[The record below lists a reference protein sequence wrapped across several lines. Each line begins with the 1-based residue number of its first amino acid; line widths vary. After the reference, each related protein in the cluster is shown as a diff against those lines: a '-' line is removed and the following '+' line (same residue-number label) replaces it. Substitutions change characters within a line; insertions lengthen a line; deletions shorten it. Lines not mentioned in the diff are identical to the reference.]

1 MEIRGLISVVAVTRS
16 KGSLY
21 VIAPSTYVPVSVA
34 V

>member
-1 MEIRGLISVVAVTRS
+1 MEIREVISMAAITHG
-16 KGSLY
+16 KGSIY